1 MKPLGQLLSE
11 LLSEAQC
18 ELYQSLNAIVLK
30 TNKNKITLANRLH
43 NLMGFSGFN
52 LVQKWTLCK
61 AVLKQLL
68 SSVYFLNRRGT
79 TLIIQ
84 SQNLLGQGFL
94 KTAFWHRTTGF

>member
-43 NLMGFSGFN
+43 NLMGSSGFN
-52 LVQKWTLCK
+52 LVQK
-61 AVLKQLL
+61 
-68 SSVYFLNRRGT
+68 
-79 TLIIQ
+79 
-84 SQNLLGQGFL
+84 
-94 KTAFWHRTTGF
+94 